1 MLFDTRRIQA
11 FLAIA
16 EELNFTRAAER
27 LGIAQ
32 QPLSQQIARIERD
45 LGVPLFSR
53 STRRVALTQAGSSL
67 YRDVV
72 DLLARMDTA
81 ERNAL
86 RAARGETGRIAI
98 GAGTYAIDTILPDVM
113 HRFHERY
120 PHVEISLYEH
130 HTAQQI
136 DALRS
141 GDVDIAFAIEAPA
154 LDDVAAETVHTGGF
168 VLVVAARET
177 AITAPV
183 HLGDYPH
190 AAYIAAPRHL
200 SPGMHDAKQQIFR
213 DHGVE
218 PHVAQYASQASTM
231 FALVAAGAGW
241 MLTPASPS
249 RVERVGI
256 RFVPIA
262 HDRSVKLAMMTRA
275 GDADRTVVQ
284 NFCAIAREVRDASG
298 WIATCAG

>member
-11 FLAIA
+11 FLAVA

-53 STRRVALTQAGSSL
+53 STRRVSLTEAGSSL

-98 GAGTYAIDTILPDVM
+98 GAGTYAIDTILPEVM
-113 HRFHERY
+113 QRFHERY
-120 PHVEISLYEH
+120 SDVEISLYEH

-141 GDVDIAFAIEAPA
+141 GDIDIAFAIEPPTV
-154 LDDVAAETVHTGGF
+154 DDVAVETMHTGGF

-177 AITAPV
+177 GITAPV
-183 HLGDYPH
+183 HLNDFPN
-190 AAYIAAPRHL
+190 ASYIAAPRHL
-200 SPGMHDAKQQIFR
+200 SPGMHDAKEQIFR

-262 HDRSVKLAMMTRA
+262 HDRSVRLEMMTRA
-275 GDADRTVVQ
+275 GDNERTVVR
-284 NFCAIAREVRDASG
+284 NLCAVARGVRDLAG
-298 WIATCAG
+298 WV